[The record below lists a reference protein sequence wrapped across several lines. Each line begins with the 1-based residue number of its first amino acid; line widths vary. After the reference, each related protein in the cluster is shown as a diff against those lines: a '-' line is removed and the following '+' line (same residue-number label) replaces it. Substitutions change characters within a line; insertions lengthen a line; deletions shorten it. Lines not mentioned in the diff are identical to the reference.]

1 MALFGI
7 VAEKIMKHL
16 RVIGSLSA
24 VAFGISLVAM
34 SLVSVSQVQSQ
45 GLEYTEKEMYFQ
57 HEVLPD
63 HALYPALM
71 ARDRVLLELAQPDD
85 RISIRVELAGKR
97 MRSAEMLLEKG
108 KTELA
113 LSTATKAQKYLLTAV
128 LEAQNLSVD
137 ETVLI
142 ALKATLQAQTEQ
154 LERLQTHFEGAE
166 HDVLQQ
172 LLLQSQ
178 AALQ

>member
-7 VAEKIMKHL
+7 VVEKIMKHL

-57 HEVLPD
+57 HEFLPD

-71 ARDRVLLELAQPDD
+71 ARDRVLLELAHLGFAD
-85 RISIRVELAGKR
+85 IG
-97 MRSAEMLLEKG
+97 
-108 KTELA
+108 
-113 LSTATKAQKYLLTAV
+113 
-128 LEAQNLSVD
+128 
-137 ETVLI
+137 
-142 ALKATLQAQTEQ
+142 
-154 LERLQTHFEGAE
+154 
-166 HDVLQQ
+166 
-172 LLLQSQ
+172 
-178 AALQ
+178 